1 MRKARV
7 LGTAAAIIGTAVIA
21 SRMIAKRRSRNAD
34 GTFKSRG
41 NQGSSASSRGPN
53 YDRSSSRRSRRARRA
68 SR

>member
-7 LGTAAAIIGTAVIA
+7 LGTAAAIIGTAVVA
-21 SRMIAKRRSRNAD
+21 SRMIAKRRRRNAD

-41 NQGSSASSRGPN
+41 NQGSASNRGPN